1 VERPDPAIEE
11 PLLRPVLSAGRAFW
25 LTVAVLLGIMAFG
38 GYHWGQQTRIGL
50 GYTGETRPVYWGL
63 YLVNYVFFIGIS
75 HAGTLISAILRLTHA
90 EWRRPITRA
99 AEAITVFALA
109 MGASNVLWH
118 LGRPER
124 IWVPLVY
131 PQFLSPLIW
140 DVVCISTYLIG
151 STLYLYLPL
160 VPDLALI
167 RDRHPR
173 FGWLYRPLALG
184 WQGTERQHQLL
195 EKAIGAMAVII
206 IPIAVS
212 VHTVVSWVFAM
223 TLLPMWHS
231 TIFGPYFVVGAIFS
245 GIAAILVAMAILRR
259 AFHLEAFF
267 RPVHFNNLGLLLL
280 TLCCLWT
287 YFTFAE
293 HLTTW
298 YGNVP
303 DEMAVFR
310 ARVSGPFALPFW
322 TMLACC
328 FLIPFL
334 ILAFKKTRT
343 IAGTV
348 VASLSV
354 LLGMWLER
362 YVIVIGS
369 ASFPRLPFNWDHGN
383 YTPALVEI
391 AMTAAQFAAFTLM
404 FAVFTRLFPIVSIWE
419 VKEGAGAEVAS

>member
-1 VERPDPAIEE
+1 
-11 PLLRPVLSAGRAFW
+11 
-25 LTVAVLLGIMAFG
+25 
-38 GYHWGQQTRIGL
+38 
-50 GYTGETRPVYWGL
+50 
-63 YLVNYVFFIGIS
+63 
-75 HAGTLISAILRLTHA
+75 
-90 EWRRPITRA
+90 
-99 AEAITVFALA
+99 
-109 MGASNVLWH
+109 
-118 LGRPER
+118 
-124 IWVPLVY
+124 
-131 PQFLSPLIW
+131 
-140 DVVCISTYLIG
+140 VVCISTYLIG

>member
-25 LTVAVLLGIMAFG
+25 LTIAVLLGIMAFG

-354 LLGMWLER
+354 LVGMWLER

-419 VKEGAGAEVAS
+419 VKEGAAAEVAS